1 MSSNKLIKKKQAIQ
15 NAEVNRKQLLE
26 ILIADDEL
34 IEGSL
39 SDVLVKCGRAGC
51 HCEKKPAH
59 PVTRLNVRES
69 GKIKNKVVR
78 IDDLDRV
85 RHLVQTYKRFKQTLR
100 ELATIEK
107 HEKEILKMI
116 KKCRSKSYE

>member
-51 HCEKKPAH
+51 HCKKNQ
-59 PVTRLNVRES
+59 L
-69 GKIKNKVVR
+69 I
-78 IDDLDRV
+78 
-85 RHLVQTYKRFKQTLR
+85 QLR
-100 ELATIEK
+100 D
-107 HEKEILKMI
+107 
-116 KKCRSKSYE
+116 